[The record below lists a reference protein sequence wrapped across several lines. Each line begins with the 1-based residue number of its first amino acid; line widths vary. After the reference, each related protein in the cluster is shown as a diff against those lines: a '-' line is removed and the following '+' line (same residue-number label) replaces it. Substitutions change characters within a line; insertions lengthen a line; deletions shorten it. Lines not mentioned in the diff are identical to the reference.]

1 MNCRFA
7 SPLALVLALAV
18 PSVALAD
25 VPSPDGGGGTGG
37 SSGTTSNP
45 NCTIATQARGGTTC
59 AECTNSGLDT
69 NCQGQLGNDYN
80 YVCTQSATVQIW
92 CNGPARDST
101 PDPSGCALG
110 AAPASSGAAIAA
122 LAALAVLARRR
133 RTRA

>member
-25 VPSPDGGGGTGG
+25 VPSPDGGGTGG
-37 SSGTTSNP
+37 SSSATPDPSCNL
-45 NCTIATQARGGTTC
+45 ATQARGGTTC
-59 AECTNSGLDT
+59 AECTNSGGDT
-69 NCQGQLGNDYN
+69 NCQGQLGADYS
-80 YVCTQSATVQIW
+80 YVCKQSATVEIW
-92 CNGPARDST
+92 CNGPSRDST
-101 PDPSGCALG
+101 VDPSGCAVG
-110 AAPASSGAAIAA
+110 TAPASSGAALAA